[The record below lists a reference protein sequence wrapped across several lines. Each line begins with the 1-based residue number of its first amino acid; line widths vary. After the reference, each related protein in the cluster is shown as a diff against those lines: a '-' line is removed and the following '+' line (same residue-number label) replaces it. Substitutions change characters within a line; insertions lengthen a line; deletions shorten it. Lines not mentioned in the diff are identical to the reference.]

1 VAPYLLQTT
10 GGHPSV
16 ADEGTIRSRLARIST
31 AAGARRSDG
40 RPLVLRP
47 HDCRRM
53 FASEHL
59 NSSTPP
65 HVIQALLGHSTIDAV
80 LIYAKLYPTTLVEE
94 YRKTLHGIYHK
105 FHGTEALRNPTAEE
119 WVALDQSCAMR
130 DMGTH
135 LCALPTGEHC
145 PKGLVCLGCSHAQ
158 PKKSAIPIFKGMLSS
173 HLRVPNRGRDRRA
186 TRATRGERDGGRP
199 HSQCPEQS

>member
-1 VAPYLLQTT
+1 
-10 GGHPSV
+10 
-16 ADEGTIRSRLARIST
+16 
-31 AAGARRSDG
+31 
-40 RPLVLRP
+40 
-47 HDCRRM
+47 
-53 FASEHL
+53 
-59 NSSTPP
+59 
-65 HVIQALLGHSTIDAV
+65 V

-173 HLRVPNRGRDRRA
+173 HLRVLNRGREIGEPPGQLAAREMEVDRIRNALNRA
-186 TRATRGERDGGRP
+186 EELSDEVADAIEAAAG
-199 HSQCPEQS
+199 